1 MRDPYAQAAM
11 SYAHRASAAAGS
23 FILGGILGVFLLV
36 GAISSASHGG
46 FVLPLCLQLFLFI
59 PLATHVRDQFSYPQA
74 CLIPDFR
81 KVHAVIA
88 CVAAALVAVVLP
100 TMFTWVAGWW
110 SVGFL
115 AIVLLLFGVV
125 LWLTLL
131 RQVWLSLILF
141 FAVCIG
147 IRPTL
152 AAVHSLTSGQYETG
166 AFMLLALAM
175 AIVVLV
181 GFRLWHLTEESPGYR
196 FSNQTKGVAKAGE
209 EDRGDENGS
218 LRIFWLRTHAS
229 LRLIRHARR
238 AATSRWSRVCRWQ
251 AEPASW
257 SVPASTLTSIAAI
270 AAWHWFHGTLDI
282 SGLWAPIALIAC
294 IWPPLLWPAAYTRKA
309 SAMSYELLLPVS
321 RSAYLK
327 QLGMAAALSQ
337 IESWGILNAM
347 LILWWLSGLQAR
359 IPLAGAL
366 SVLVISALCQ
376 IWFFGITVL
385 LSLAQPRMNPLIVA
399 VSLVSLVPLLTA
411 FVVFRP
417 IGQWQIEVMTL
428 SGVLAFI
435 GVLATKA
442 AYRRWLVADVD
453 W

>member
-1 MRDPYAQAAM
+1 
-11 SYAHRASAAAGS
+11 
-23 FILGGILGVFLLV
+23 
-36 GAISSASHGG
+36 
-46 FVLPLCLQLFLFI
+46 
-59 PLATHVRDQFSYPQA
+59 
-74 CLIPDFR
+74 
-81 KVHAVIA
+81 
-88 CVAAALVAVVLP
+88 
-100 TMFTWVAGWW
+100 
-110 SVGFL
+110 
-115 AIVLLLFGVV
+115 
-125 LWLTLL
+125 
-131 RQVWLSLILF
+131 
-141 FAVCIG
+141 
-147 IRPTL
+147 
-152 AAVHSLTSGQYETG
+152 
-166 AFMLLALAM
+166 
-175 AIVVLV
+175 
-181 GFRLWHLTEESPGYR
+181 
-196 FSNQTKGVAKAGE
+196 
-209 EDRGDENGS
+209 
-218 LRIFWLRTHAS
+218 
-229 LRLIRHARR
+229 
-238 AATSRWSRVCRWQ
+238 
-251 AEPASW
+251 
-257 SVPASTLTSIAAI
+257 
-270 AAWHWFHGTLDI
+270 
-282 SGLWAPIALIAC
+282 
-294 IWPPLLWPAAYTRKA
+294 
-309 SAMSYELLLPVS
+309 MSYELLLPVS